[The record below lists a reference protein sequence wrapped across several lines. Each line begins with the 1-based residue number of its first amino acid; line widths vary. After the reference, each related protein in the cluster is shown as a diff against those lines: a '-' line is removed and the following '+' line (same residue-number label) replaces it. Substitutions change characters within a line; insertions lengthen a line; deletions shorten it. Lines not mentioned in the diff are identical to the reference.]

1 MKISATVNNTLN
13 DHQVIVETNGSSK
26 TLTIP
31 PKARGFGS
39 SVNGGELLMLALATC
54 FCNDLY
60 REASKLNILVRGVE
74 VKVTGNFGADGEAGT
89 NFQYDVKVK
98 SDEPGEKI
106 TALIQ
111 QTDRMAEVQNTLRK
125 GIDVT
130 LIGN

>member
-1 MKISATVNNTLN
+1 
-13 DHQVIVETNGSSK
+13 
-26 TLTIP
+26 
-31 PKARGFGS
+31 
-39 SVNGGELLMLALATC
+39 MLALATC

>member
-31 PKARGFGS
+31 PKAMGFGS
-39 SVNGGELLMLALATC
+39 SINGGELLMLALATC

-74 VKVTGNFGADGEAGT
+74 VKVTGNFGADGQAGT
-89 NFQYDVKVK
+89 NFQYNVTVK

-125 GIDVT
+125 GIDVI
-130 LIGN
+130 LIG